1 MCILYI
7 YIIISYDHMC
17 VCIIYICIY
26 ICIIYIYMYIHTYI
40 HTYPK
45 MVFLHPAMFGF
56 KMVSLNS
63 PTIPTPDV
71 YHPPPVPSH
80 RY

>member
-17 VCIIYICIY
+17 VYYIY
-26 ICIIYIYMYIHTYI
+26 ICIIYIYVYTYI